1 MKGPFMFEAQAIRV
15 AGPDA
20 AAFTDIYK
28 HQFQISVDGAVIPP
42 GWQRTRIGAVDLDTA
57 PDLVLTRL
65 EAPDGQLVGMVM
77 GLAVDAAGGLLR
89 DNRVIGP
96 PAIEQA
102 EAFVESLAGRYA
114 AVLAIGSDRRLYLD
128 PVGDL
133 AAVYNPEARIAAST
147 TLFALDR
154 DFIDNPVIPF
164 HKVRTGA
171 MNYSLGHTR
180 DAHVE
185 RLYANHYLDLTDFR
199 PVRHWPKPGTDL
211 ATRSKADVPAIMDE
225 ITARLR
231 AVFVEI
237 LKTQTCI
244 VPLSGGR
251 DSRSLLAC
259 GLPAI
264 HCAKTLFAWEFH
276 RASAQDAR
284 LGRQIAESLNL
295 PYVIYPKKKLTR
307 AAKMLYLRRNGYS
320 IFSDALKSIPISET
334 MPCGMVMTRGN
345 VIGILRATNWYG
357 QNEGDLR
364 IGHVFRR
371 LGMKP
376 VNAPDTVPR
385 KAFKDQFLQ
394 WYETL
399 PEQGRAKVYD
409 MLWLDIV
416 LTHGQGT
423 RSYGMPNNF
432 VVNPFN
438 DRRLL
443 QLSMQLPLSLRR
455 TDRGYDM
462 IIDRTAPALHKFPY
476 H

>member
-1 MKGPFMFEAQAIRV
+1 MATGQGMFKAKAIGDLASGEA
-15 AGPDA
+15 D
-20 AAFTDIYK
+20 FTDIYR
-28 HQFQISVDGAVIPP
+28 HQFQISVDGAVTPP
-42 GWQRTRIGAVDLDTA
+42 GWGRMRVGTVDLDTA
-57 PDLVLTRL
+57 PDLALTRL
-65 EAPDGQLVGMVM
+65 ETPDGQLIGVVM
-77 GLAVDAAGGLLR
+77 GLAVDAEGVLLR
-89 DNRVIGP
+89 GSRVIAP
-96 PAIEQA
+96 STIERA

-114 AVLAIGSDRRLYLD
+114 AVLAIGPDRRLYLD

-133 AAVYNPEARIAAST
+133 AAVYNPQARIAAST

-154 DFIDNPVIPF
+154 DFIDNPFIPF
-164 HKVRTGA
+164 GKVRTGE
-171 MNYSLGHTR
+171 MSYSLGHTR
-180 DAHVE
+180 DARVK
-185 RLYANHYLDLTDFR
+185 RLLANHYLDLSEFR
-199 PVRHWPKPGTDL
+199 AVRHWPKPDTDL
-211 ATRSKADVPAIMDE
+211 ETRPEADVPDIMDE

-251 DSRSLLAC
+251 DSRCLLAC

-264 HCAKTLFAWEFH
+264 HHARTLFAWEFH
-276 RASAQDAR
+276 WASTQDAR
-284 LGRQIAESLNL
+284 IGGQIAESLGL
-295 PYVIYPKKKLTR
+295 PFTVYPKKKLTR
-307 AAKMLYLRRNGYS
+307 AMKMLYLRRNGYS
-320 IFSDALKSIPISET
+320 VFSEALHSIAISET
-334 MPCGMVMTRGN
+334 MPGGMVMARGN
-345 VIGILRATNWYG
+345 VMGILRATNW
-357 QNEGDLR
+357 QRQSEGRLNLSHAVKRLR
-364 IGHVFRR
+364 I
-371 LGMKP
+371 
-376 VNAPDTVPR
+376 ATPDTALPN
-385 KAFKDQFLQ
+385 AFRDQFMQ
-394 WYETL
+394 WYDTL
-399 PEQGRAKVYD
+399 PQQGRAKVYD

-462 IIDRTAPALHKFPY
+462 IIDRTAPALHEFPY